1 MVGAGIGPVEKWYI
15 PSVIS
20 PAIKTEGTVSKK
32 KKKNG
37 YGKGTFIETK
47 MFLSKAFMSLGK
59 RGTTETT
66 SCMSTQ
72 ILMCFLGKRQFKYRG
87 KDRNGVRIRERVDNN
102 RFTLTYK
109 ELERYNITQ
118 PLAVRAFD
126 ELLAK
131 GFIEKTNQ
139 GGAFKQ
145 DKAIYALVDD
155 WQFWQPGNAPVRKRP
170 KDIKR
175 GWQGKGRRFKKQN
188 SQRET

>member
-1 MVGAGIGPVEKWYI
+1 MAGAGIGPVKKWYI
-15 PSVIS
+15 SSVIP
-20 PAIKTEGTVSKK
+20 PAIKSEVTVPEK

-37 YGKGTFIETK
+37 YGTGTFIDTK
-47 MFLSKAFMSLGK
+47 MFLSKAFTSLGK

-72 ILMCFLGKRQFKYRG
+72 ILICLLGKRQFDFRG
-87 KDRNGVRIRERVDNN
+87 KDRKGVRIRERVDDN

-109 ELERYNITQ
+109 ELEKYDITQ

-155 WQFWQPGNAPVRKRP
+155 WQFWQPGDDPVRKRP

-188 SQRET
+188 S